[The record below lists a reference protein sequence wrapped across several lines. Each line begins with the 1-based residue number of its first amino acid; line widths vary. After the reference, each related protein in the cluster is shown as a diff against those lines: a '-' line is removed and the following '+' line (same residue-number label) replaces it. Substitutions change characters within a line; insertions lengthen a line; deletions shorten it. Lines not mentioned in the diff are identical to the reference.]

1 MCGRR
6 PPHDSAS
13 GGARNVISFA
23 DSILIWC
30 ALSSITAEPP
40 RAVGASIG
48 NLLVAG
54 RCAIRVGR
62 TGESSLGISLRANGV
77 SHGPLEP
84 WLQDQERNG
93 SVRRFLQRRELRGC
107 VTRGVLHL

>member
-6 PPHDSAS
+6 PPHDYAS

-23 DSILIWC
+23 DAALIWC

-48 NLLVAG
+48 DLLVAG

-62 TGESSLGISLRANGV
+62 TG
-77 SHGPLEP
+77 
-84 WLQDQERNG
+84 D
-93 SVRRFLQRRELRGC
+93 RRVVFPCAQME
-107 VTRGVLHL
+107 